1 MMLAPRL
8 NDVGTKAKYGWHSY
22 PIHSASRSKGAG
34 LKP

>member
-22 PIHSASRSKGAG
+22 PIHSASRPEAVG
-34 LKP
+34 LEP